1 MIVLFGKT
9 CSGKTTVAEALEKKG
24 IEKVVTVTTRKKRPG
39 EVMGRDYIFIT
50 QEFFDSMESRGEFA
64 ETARYVMAGNIPV
77 SYGSLRRDYE
87 NGDKVIVLSP
97 SGLKAVRE
105 AGIDV
110 FAVYVS
116 LDDEIIRQR
125 LISRGDDPAEAKRR
139 LKADDADFRDAE
151 KLADLVIDGNAD
163 PGKNV
168 EIILHALRVR

>member
-9 CSGKTTVAEALEKKG
+9 CSGKTTAAEALEEKG

-50 QEFFDSMESRGEFA
+50 QEFFDSTESRGEFA
-64 ETARYVMAGNIPV
+64 ETAHYVMAGNVPV
-77 SYGSLRRDYE
+77 SYGSLKKDYE
-87 NGDKVIVLSP
+87 SSNKVIVLSP

-116 LDDEIIRQR
+116 LDDETIRQR

-139 LKADDADFRDAE
+139 LKADDEDFRDAE
-151 KLADLVIDGNAD
+151 KLADLIIDGNAAPD
-163 PGKNV
+163 KNA

>member
-9 CSGKTTVAEALEKKG
+9 CSGKTTVAEALEGKG

-50 QEFFDSMESRGEFA
+50 QELFDSMENRGEFA
-64 ETARYVMAGNIPV
+64 ETAHYVMAGNIPV
-77 SYGSLRRDYE
+77 SYGSLRKDYE

-97 SGLKAVRE
+97 SGLKTVRE

-110 FAVYVS
+110 FAVYVH
-116 LDDEIIRQR
+116 LDNETIKQR

-139 LKADDADFRDAE
+139 LKADDADFCDAE
-151 KLADLVIDGNAD
+151 KLADLVIDGSTDPSENA
-163 PGKNV
+163 
-168 EIILHALRVR
+168 EIILRSLSR

>member
-64 ETARYVMAGNIPV
+64 ETARYVMAGNVPV
-77 SYGSLRRDYE
+77 SYGSLKKDYE
-87 NGDKVIVLSP
+87 SGNRVIVLSP

-116 LDDEIIRQR
+116 LDDETIRQR

-139 LKADDADFRDAE
+139 LDADDEDFRNAE
-151 KLADLVIDGNAD
+151 KLADLIIDGNDD
-163 PGKNV
+163 PSENA